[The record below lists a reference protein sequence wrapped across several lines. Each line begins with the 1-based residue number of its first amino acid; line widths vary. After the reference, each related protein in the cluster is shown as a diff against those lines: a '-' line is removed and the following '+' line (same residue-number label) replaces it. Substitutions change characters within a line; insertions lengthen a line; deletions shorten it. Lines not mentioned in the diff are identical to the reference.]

1 MVRICPFCE
10 NGIEITEI
18 KSYPDYSRK
27 FFSCGHIDKPNKK
40 DLSSHNDKMADL
52 SPRISRD
59 MNGENTVNIS
69 PLAAIVL
76 TRLKQSKEVKIRE
89 KTISGKRWL
98 QFSGESISFAIS
110 NEEINIQLL
119 ETKFSERINPKHIS
133 TSILALSNEIK
144 TNSIVTEKERKKILG
159 LFETLNNILVSEP
172 KRIIIGRK
180 WNFSLTSPYILK
192 TIEILTGSS
201 INE

>member
-98 QFSGESISFAIS
+98 QFSGESIRFAIS

-133 TSILALSNEIK
+133 NSILALSNEIK
-144 TNSIVTEKERKKILG
+144 TNSIVREKERKKILG

>member
-69 PLAAIVL
+69 PLAAIG
-76 TRLKQSKEVKIRE
+76 E

-98 QFSGESISFAIS
+98 QFSGESIRFAIS

-119 ETKFSERINPKHIS
+119 ETKFSERINPEHIS
-133 TSILALSNEIK
+133 NSILALSNEIK